1 MFEIKDLKYKEILNI
16 PSLTLD
22 KDVSC
27 IVGASGAGKS
37 TLLRMLNQLLE
48 PDFGTICY
56 NGEMLASIP
65 PVQLRRKVSML
76 GQTPILHGGTLAEEL
91 QLPAN
96 LCGYDPPGSDEMY
109 KALET
114 VRLDKPLNDWCD
126 NFSGGEKQRVCL
138 ARLLLTKAETYLLD
152 EPTAALDEETELDIF
167 ESLLQAAQ
175 RNGKTIVLVTHS
187 VQIAQLLS
195 DSIVCI
201 EDGYTRGYEL

>member
-1 MFEIKDLKYKEILNI
+1 
-16 PSLTLD
+16 
-22 KDVSC
+22 
-27 IVGASGAGKS
+27 
-37 TLLRMLNQLLE
+37 MLQWRNACFD
-48 PDFGTICY
+48 PAGTIAKKGF
-56 NGEMLASIP
+56 NAGADSDFAW
-65 PVQLRRKVSML
+65 S
-76 GQTPILHGGTLAEEL
+76 TLAEEL

-175 RNGKTIVLVTHS
+175 RNGKTIV
-187 VQIAQLLS
+187 
-195 DSIVCI
+195 
-201 EDGYTRGYEL
+201 

>member
-1 MFEIKDLKYKEILNI
+1 M
-16 PSLTLD
+16 
-22 KDVSC
+22 
-27 IVGASGAGKS
+27 
-37 TLLRMLNQLLE
+37 
-48 PDFGTICY
+48 
-56 NGEMLASIP
+56 
-65 PVQLRRKVSML
+65 
-76 GQTPILHGGTLAEEL
+76 
-91 QLPAN
+91 
-96 LCGYDPPGSDEMY
+96 
-109 KALET
+109 
-114 VRLDKPLNDWCD
+114 
-126 NFSGGEKQRVCL
+126 